1 MQARWCFRVLAVPA
15 VLLTTSLASSAAHA
29 QNVVFSGKVTA
40 QSGQPLSGASVAIP
54 DLGVGGVAAED
65 GKYSF
70 TVDQAR
76 VRGRTLSLVARF
88 IGYKP
93 KRLPLD
99 NVSGS
104 VTKDFVLDRDI
115 LNLEAVVVTGT
126 SEATSQRKTA
136 FSVNVVDA
144 TEMKEV
150 PSVSSPVG
158 ALVGKVAGASLMTSS
173 GQPGSAP
180 AIRLRA
186 ATSLTGRQD
195 PLIIIDGTITRLS
208 MADINAEDIERIEV
222 IKGAAASSL
231 YGSDAA
237 NGVVQIFTKRGASLG
252 DDADGSRPEPA
263 SKPHRHQHAPQLQ
276 GDEGRIGES
285 H

>member
-70 TVDQAR
+70 TVDQSR
-76 VRGRTLSLVARF
+76 VRGRSLSLTARF

-99 NVSGS
+99 NVTGS

-144 TEMKEV
+144 AEMKEV

-158 ALVGKVAGASLMTSS
+158 ALVGKVAGASLMTTS
-173 GQPGSAP
+173 GQAKHIGSEIVGDRKCDQSPPVMRTPGDN
-180 AIRLRA
+180 R
-186 ATSLTGRQD
+186 
-195 PLIIIDGTITRLS
+195 
-208 MADINAEDIERIEV
+208 
-222 IKGAAASSL
+222 
-231 YGSDAA
+231 
-237 NGVVQIFTKRGASLG
+237 
-252 DDADGSRPEPA
+252 
-263 SKPHRHQHAPQLQ
+263 
-276 GDEGRIGES
+276 
-285 H
+285 